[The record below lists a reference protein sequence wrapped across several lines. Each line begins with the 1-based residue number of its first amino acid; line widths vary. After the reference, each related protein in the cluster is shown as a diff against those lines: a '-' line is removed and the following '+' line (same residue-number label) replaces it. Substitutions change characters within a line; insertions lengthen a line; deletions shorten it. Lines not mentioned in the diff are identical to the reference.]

1 MTAPLILTAPAAQ
14 QGRWQS
20 ALTALGVEVQGVPLI
35 DIVVAPL
42 ETLESAW
49 AAVMR
54 GPRLVIFVSP
64 SAVAALDAVA
74 GLKWIGWPRPVMTGC
89 VGPATAQALRLR
101 GVRDVVSPAEDS
113 ERFESEALW
122 PLLRERGG
130 WQGASVLML
139 RGDGGREWL
148 ADQLAAE
155 GAAVQAL
162 SVYQR
167 VCPDAS
173 GERQAAVERLRGAP
187 ALWLLTSAQA
197 LKHGLAN
204 QWIRPGDFALA
215 THPRIAEAAHRE
227 HLRVELVRSEP
238 EAVAAAW
245 RTWAAQHPPSAPAAC

>member
-101 GVRDVVSPAEDS
+101 GVRVIQFS
-113 ERFESEALW
+113 AL
-122 PLLRERGG
+122 
-130 WQGASVLML
+130 VML
-139 RGDGGREWL
+139 R
-148 ADQLAAE
+148 
-155 GAAVQAL
+155 
-162 SVYQR
+162 
-167 VCPDAS
+167 
-173 GERQAAVERLRGAP
+173 
-187 ALWLLTSAQA
+187 
-197 LKHGLAN
+197 
-204 QWIRPGDFALA
+204 PGFW
-215 THPRIAEAAHRE
+215 AEASMPTWQRPFAGGYVQRTLSCE
-227 HLRVELVRSEP
+227 PAQGDYIVEN
-238 EAVAAAW
+238 
-245 RTWAAQHPPSAPAAC
+245 